1 MLEEL
6 KKIKHSTLSKTLF
19 FLSVEVS
26 IFWILGNWINVYQFA
41 LTGAIYEILWLPN
54 LVMLFTLPLVIL
66 FFLGKEKK
74 KLQSLYLYSI
84 ILLTIA
90 ILTMLKNQ

>member
-26 IFWILGNWINVYQFA
+26 IFWILGNWTNVYQFA

-54 LVMLFTLPLVIL
+54 LAMLFTLPLVSL
-66 FFLGKEKK
+66 FFLGKEKR

-84 ILLTIA
+84 VLLTIA
-90 ILTMLKNQ
+90 ILTMLNNQ

>member
-1 MLEEL
+1 M
-6 KKIKHSTLSKTLF
+6 KIKNSTLSKTLF
-19 FLSVEVS
+19 LLSVEVS
-26 IFWILGNWINVYQFA
+26 LFWILGIFVNVYQFA
-41 LTGAIYEILWLPN
+41 IAGAIYEIIWLPN
-54 LVMLFTLPLVIL
+54 LAMLFALPLVSL

-90 ILTMLKNQ
+90 ILTMLNYQ